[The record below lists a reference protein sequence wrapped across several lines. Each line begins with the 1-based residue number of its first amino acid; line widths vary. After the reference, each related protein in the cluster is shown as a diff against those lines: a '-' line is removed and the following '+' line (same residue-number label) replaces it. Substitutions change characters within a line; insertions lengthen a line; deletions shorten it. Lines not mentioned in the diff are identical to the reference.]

1 VTGEGETKDLLQEV
15 EALQQRAY
23 ELRLQLGGRLQAEPL
38 PPGEMRVLVCRAAEY
53 RIAFLE
59 QIVQEV
65 VMVPHLV
72 PLPEAPC
79 WVPGLLNLRGQI
91 LPVIDV
97 AARLTRGP
105 REILLDDM
113 IVVSEVE
120 GRQTG
125 FLVQDVLGL
134 RTVPADAVQRPNRD
148 VACAPYLLGVVSH
161 DEDSFALLSGVLLV
175 RMSDLPAGD
184 LE

>member
-1 VTGEGETKDLLQEV
+1 MAGEDEAGDLLREV
-15 EALQQRAY
+15 EALQRRAY
-23 ELRLQLGGRLQAEPL
+23 ELRLQLAGRLQAEPL
-38 PPGEMRVLVCRAAEY
+38 PAGEIRVLVCRAAEY

-59 QIVQEV
+59 RIVHEV

-97 AARLTRGP
+97 AARLTREP

-120 GRQTG
+120 GRETG

-134 RTVPADAVQRPNRD
+134 RTVPADAIQRPNRD
-148 VACAPYLLGVVSH
+148 VACAPYLLGVVSQ
-161 DEDSFALLSGVLLV
+161 DQDSFTLVSGVALV